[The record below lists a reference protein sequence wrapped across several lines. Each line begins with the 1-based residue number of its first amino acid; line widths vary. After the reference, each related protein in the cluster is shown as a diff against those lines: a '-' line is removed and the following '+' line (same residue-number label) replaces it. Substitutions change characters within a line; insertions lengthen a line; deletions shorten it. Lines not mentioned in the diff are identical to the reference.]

1 MIHVL
6 YHDSCYDGFACAF
19 IARFVNPSCTLHPV
33 SYGTPIPEIPDDQ
46 TVWIL
51 DFSYPKDILLALA
64 NRSAGVTVLDHHK
77 TAEENLRN
85 LTAPKLN
92 IVFDMN
98 ESGATLTWKHFVSA
112 HVPDFIKYIRD
123 RDLWLFE
130 LSGSKEFSAWL
141 ASYPRDLEV
150 WNKLRLTPI
159 PDAVREGTAILR
171 FQDQKVE
178 EICKGAVLKNISGY
192 EVPVVNRPYGGV
204 FASEVGNLLCKQFPK
219 AAFSAAYCDN
229 LLIGKKLWSLRS
241 IGDFDVSAIASSM
254 GGGGH
259 RNAAGF
265 EEDIV

>member
-19 IARFVNPSCTLHPV
+19 IARFVNPGCTLHPV
-33 SYGTPIPEIPDDQ
+33 SYGTLIPEIPDDQ

-51 DFSYPKDILLALA
+51 DFSYPKDVLKDLA

-171 FQDQKVE
+171 FQDQCVLNL
-178 EICKGAVLKNISGY
+178 CKNARLTNIGGY
-192 EVPVVNRPYGGV
+192 EVPSVNSV
-204 FASEVGNLLCKQFPK
+204 IFQSEIGHELCKQYPT
-219 AAFSAAYCDN
+219 AAFADVFF
-229 LLIGKKLWSLRS
+229 IIDGEKRHSLRS
-241 IGDFDVSAIASSM
+241 VGNFDVSAIASAN

-259 RNAAGF
+259 LHAAGF
-265 EEDIV
+265 SETL